1 MTVYTVDLGVQT
13 NPAPGDYSE
22 QQMVDCA
29 WGKNGA
35 RGCEASSYDSYLKY
49 AKEQANSGFAAE
61 VRKNRDEKL
70 D

>member
-1 MTVYTVDLGVQT
+1 MTVCTVDLGVQT

-35 RGCEASSYDSYLKY
+35 NGCDPSRYDSYLKY
-49 AKEQANSGFAAE
+49 AKGKANSGFAAE
-61 VRKNRDEKL
+61 VRKKR
-70 D
+70 